1 MKLHPEDPRLT
12 SLILGELAEPEAA
25 VVRDAIESDP
35 ALQAAVAELEKSQR
49 FLSHSLTLTSESL
62 HPEQRANI
70 LRAAKASASV
80 SPASSKI
87 SHRFIFTTLAA
98 AAVIMLTLW
107 MIQQKPVSENLSVK
121 TPTPEIPT
129 AETPT
134 AETPTAET
142 PTAETPTAETPTAE
156 TSTAKTP
163 DEIPLELALLPAPGP
178 PDDAPPDDTRVRVSS
193 PSKFSQ
199 TALARST
206 AMEQKGNLFL
216 QKVAERITNSPVP
229 KNEDFPQ
236 LRPRGELAAATQ
248 PSLPLPVQA
257 GVSSLIWITRTIRED
272 HKLPPLN
279 AVRLEEILNRFSLNP
294 TGTTAISQ
302 GTSISTEPIACP
314 WKPSAIL
321 LLVSFRGAN
330 DASREVSARFIANP
344 TNVRHYRLLG
354 FSTVSDLAAT
364 PLPTFLPAKSVTS
377 LVLEIDPATAAED
390 LGTIEWSV
398 NNSPAPPISLVRSAA
413 AEPSNDARFAAL
425 VCTYAQWLINQPA
438 GLIDKEMLNALTREN
453 FSCTLPAD
461 RQDFL
466 TLIEQSLAL

>member
-1 MKLHPEDPRLT
+1 MKLHPEDSRLT

-25 VVRDAIESDP
+25 VVRAAIESDP
-35 ALQAAVAELEKSQR
+35 ALQAAVAELEKSRR
-49 FLSHSLTLTSESL
+49 FLSHSLTLTPQSL

-87 SHRFIFTTLAA
+87 SHRFIFATLAA
-98 AAVIMLTLW
+98 AAVVMLTLW
-107 MIQQKPVSENLSVK
+107 MIQQKPVSENLS
-121 TPTPEIPT
+121 
-129 AETPT
+129 AETLTSQTPT
-134 AETPTAET
+134 AQTPTAQTPTSQT
-142 PTAETPTAETPTAE
+142 PTAQNP
-156 TSTAKTP
+156 TAKTSTSVNP

-330 DASREVSARFIANP
+330 DVPRDVSARFIANP

-364 PLPTFLPAKSVTS
+364 PLPTCLPAKSVTS

-425 VCTYAQWLINQPA
+425 VCTYAQWLINQPT

-453 FSCTLPAD
+453 FSYTLPAD